1 MNKKISLGAA
11 ITFMIV
17 VAGITFCITMMVALN
32 HFNDMVLNVK
42 EREEMYKKISNID
55 AEVR

>member
-32 HFNDMVLNVK
+32 HFNDMVFKRKRTRGNVQ
-42 EREEMYKKISNID
+42 ENQQH
-55 AEVR
+55 